1 MAANPERKKTRCRSL
16 SEKRQDAGRADGIST
31 GEDIPAAQVGKSPEE
46 PGSPSRGPEVIYFCV
61 PNPRQDM
68 KLCRYDNNRLGIVEG
83 DEVLDVSKA
92 LAVIPRPD
100 WPIAQGDPLIANF
113 KRVVAAAKKLA
124 PRAKKKPLAKVRL
137 RSPVANPGKIIGAPI
152 NYDDHI
158 AESVKDPG
166 IAHGRTNIQRGIGE
180 WGLFLKANSSLIGFG
195 EEIRL
200 RLPEWRNDHEVE
212 LALVIGKEGNKIPR
226 DKALEHVC
234 AYAIG
239 LDMTVRGP
247 ELQCFRKSI
256 DTYSVLGPWLVTA
269 DEIGDPNELDLS
281 IEVNGELRQSSNTKY
296 LVYDVERL
304 IEFGSSMYTLYPG
317 DIIMTG
323 TPAGVSPVKPGDTLH
338 AYVEGVGEADIRIA
352 PSYA

>member
-1 MAANPERKKTRCRSL
+1 MKICRF
-16 SEKRQDAGRADGIST
+16 DD
-31 GEDIPAAQVGKSPEE
+31 
-46 PGSPSRGPEVIYFCV
+46 
-61 PNPRQDM
+61 
-68 KLCRYDNNRLGIVEG
+68 NRLGLVKD

-92 LAVIPRPD
+92 LEAIPGQR
-100 WPIAQGDPLIANF
+100 WPLERGDPLILNLRKVLAE
-113 KRVVAAAKKLA
+113 AKKLA
-124 PRAKKKPLAKVRL
+124 PKAKRKKLASVKL
-137 RSPVANPGKIIGAPI
+137 LSPVANPGKIVAAPI
-152 NYDDHI
+152 NYNDHI

-180 WGLFLKANSSLIGFG
+180 WGLFLKASSSLIGFG

-200 RLPEWRNDHEVE
+200 RWPERRNDHEVE
-212 LALVIGKEGNKIPR
+212 LALVIGKQGNKIPR
-226 DKALEHVC
+226 EKALEHVC

-256 DTYSVLGPWLVTA
+256 DTYSVLGPWMVTA
-269 DEIGDPNELDLS
+269 DEVGDPNNLDLS
-281 IEVNGELRQSSNTKY
+281 ITVNGEVRQSSNTQY